1 LIVPGIRNGTD
12 YAGWNCRNILSNNSV
27 GNNYQSIFGANI
39 TNTITLLPINIEI
52 RDIHYANGYYIA
64 VGFGG
69 TTAADAVGNKIGG
82 VNVAIS
88 VNRTTWTRHRIFTGM
103 GLSITH
109 DGSKWIATG
118 EDIDPLKRVQYST
131 DNGTTWLPV
140 ILPVMDM
147 SANIV
152 TIINVPNTNKSLQLM
167 DNSDNWIVT
176 ENNVLTTIN
185 KMFYSELEQLW
196 MAVGEG
202 PNDTIATST
211 DGITWM
217 GKGMIF
223 NIRGNS
229 VHYKGGVWVAVGED
243 SNKQKI
249 LCFHPITVKI
259 GRVRQVL

>member
-1 LIVPGIRNGTD
+1 
-12 YAGWNCRNILSNNSV
+12 
-27 GNNYQSIFGANI
+27 
-39 TNTITLLPINIEI
+39 
-52 RDIHYANGYYIA
+52 
-64 VGFGG
+64 
-69 TTAADAVGNKIGG
+69 
-82 VNVAIS
+82 
-88 VNRTTWTRHRIFTGM
+88 
-103 GLSITH
+103 
-109 DGSKWIATG
+109 
-118 EDIDPLKRVQYST
+118 
-131 DNGTTWLPV
+131 
-140 ILPVMDM
+140 MDM

-243 SNKQKI
+243 SNKTKNIVFSSNNGENWSCPSGPLTVTGTLQI
-249 LCFHPITVKI
+249 ITPEPLHARYIRFQRISNVTFI
-259 GRVRQVL
+259 HLNEIEVYGFRWNST